1 MISKSLFFVCVLF
14 LPSKFSAHGSMGLC
28 GVHEGKRSESRLF
41 LLLLC
46 AFSSYA
52 NDFIESVGKT
62 GELGNSQVA

>member
-1 MISKSLFFVCVLF
+1 
-14 LPSKFSAHGSMGLC
+14 MGLC